1 MSRVKVVAG
10 IFIDSNDAVLIAD
23 RIRSRTLK
31 DHWEF
36 PGGKVAEGESKESA
50 LRREIAEELGVE
62 VLSATHFKYIE
73 HDYPEHAVAIDFY
86 RIDEWRG
93 EPSGVEGQQLRWVDR
108 ASLRKRELL
117 PADAPVVESLRR
129 L

>member
-1 MSRVKVVAG
+1 VSRVRVVAG

-23 RIRSRTLK
+23 RTRSRTLK

-36 PGGKVAEGESKESA
+36 PGGKIAEGESKQTA
-50 LRREIAEELGVE
+50 LCREIAEELGVE
-62 VLSATHFKYIE
+62 VLSVTHFKYIE

-86 RIDEWRG
+86 RIEEWKG
-93 EPSGVEGQQLRWVDR
+93 EPAGIEGQRLRWVDR
-108 ASLRKRELL
+108 ASLQKEELL
-117 PADAPVVESLRR
+117 PADGPVIESLQS